1 MKLTVDRV
9 CRILL
14 WIGCVWFAFTAFW
27 GVGDMPTAGHLGAGS
42 AVSTMIAEASLQW
55 HTVYPLWDW
64 YRTVNPYP
72 AAVYTHHPFG
82 VYWMSAVFV
91 KLLGHRD
98 LVCNLPAAMMSTAI
112 PPLLFR
118 IGKRAWGTV
127 AGTATALGF
136 VVLPIT
142 IGFSIFH
149 NVEVITIFGTV
160 LFFFGHLEYQATG
173 RKRYLV
179 TSIVGATIGTS
190 GDWPGYL
197 LIAPLLAW
205 AFVRA
210 FTLPQWMTPHVNARR
225 YTLWWAWC
233 VAATL
238 MTCALWLGLFQH
250 VDRIGEW
257 LAQGKSRGGGSDM
270 PLALV
275 LEARKN
281 WIDFSFTPL
290 AIAVGKLAV
299 PVILVRVIWRRRDEE
314 VLSLA
319 ALFGAVAQYVIFKR
333 GADVHVFWPHYFGLY
348 YALAVGQLVATAESM
363 GTFVGRFAIP
373 TRARAFGLLW
383 VGVVSV
389 VSIFMIFPDGA
400 RSLGIWRRSG
410 GKYDDRGALW
420 ESDADF
426 LFVVAK
432 LARPTLRRAEILAH
446 QGPWGWEHDW
456 ALAGLSEESQDP
468 TNRNPFWFARAREL
482 GAEHLKR
489 VASKNHLRIFGDGVV
504 VVTRGEPN
512 APLDAYSLHEREPNL
527 LEWMFTNNTEP
538 VRKLDMTPDPFMT
551 WEWRVHLDQPAAPPT
566 AAPATLNELRIAH
579 NVALAEGHEA
589 DAESLREKLVDQLDR
604 TRETHFED
612 GSELMGDLV
621 THGVNPTIEIYVRAN
636 GPTAGDSTFTNRSA
650 VIKANPLSLIPIDTT
665 ECDHAYPPALSTK
678 LWKANFIYVFHAALN
693 HRIGL
698 EKYWGTWAGGPRR
711 TQGAPNIDLVEL
723 R

>member
-1 MKLTVDRV
+1 M
-9 CRILL
+9 
-14 WIGCVWFAFTAFW
+14 WFAFCAFW
-27 GVGDMPTAGHLGAGS
+27 GIAAMPTAGHLGAGS

-64 YRTVNPYP
+64 YRVVDPYP

-98 LVCNLPAAMMSTAI
+98 IVCNLPAAMMSASM
-112 PPLLFR
+112 PPLLYR
-118 IGKRAWGTV
+118 IGKRAWGEV

-149 NVEVITIFGTV
+149 NVEVITMFGSA

-173 RKRYLV
+173 RRLHLV
-179 TSIVGATIGTS
+179 TSVIGATIGTS
-190 GDWPGYL
+190 GDWPGYF

-205 AFVRA
+205 AFLRA
-210 FTLPQWMTPHVNARR
+210 FTLPQWMTPHLNASR
-225 YTLWWAWC
+225 YHTWWAWC

-238 MTCALWLGLFQH
+238 ATCALWMGLYQH

-270 PLALV
+270 PLAAV
-275 LEARKN
+275 LESRKN

-299 PVILVRVIWRRRDEE
+299 PVIIVRVLVRRRDEE

-319 ALFGAVAQYVIFKR
+319 ALFGAVLQYVVFKR
-333 GADVHVFWPHYFGLY
+333 GADIHVFWPHYFGTY
-348 YALAVGQLVATAESM
+348 YALAVGQLVATAE
-363 GTFVGRFAIP
+363 GIGLFVGRFIAPMRSRMI
-373 TRARAFGLLW
+373 ALVLAGLT
-383 VGVVSV
+383 SV
-389 VSIFMIFPDGA
+389 VAIFMILPDGV

-420 ESDADF
+420 DSDADF
-426 LFVVAK
+426 LFVLKKV
-432 LARPTLRRAEILAH
+432 ARPRVHRGEMLAH
-446 QGPWGWEHDW
+446 QGPWGWEQDW

-468 TNRNPFWFARAREL
+468 TPRDPFWFARAREL
-482 GAEHLKR
+482 GADHLKR
-489 VASKNHLRIFGDGVV
+489 LAPKNHLRIYGADGVV

-512 APLDAYSLHEREPNL
+512 APLDAFSLHEREPNPF
-527 LEWMFTNNTEP
+527 EWMFTNNTEP
-538 VRKLDMTPDPFMT
+538 VRTLDTTPDPFLT
-551 WEWRVHLDQPAAPPT
+551 WEWRVHLDQAATPPT
-566 AAPATLNELRIAH
+566 AAPTTIDELRIAH
-579 NVALAEGHEA
+579 NVAVAGGNTDEAEK
-589 DAESLREKLVDQLDR
+589 LRERLVDRLDR
-604 TRETHFED
+604 TPESHFDD
-612 GSELMGDLV
+612 GSELMGIRV
-621 THGVNPTIEIYVRAN
+621 TRGVKPTVEIYVHAG
-636 GPTAGDSTFTNRSA
+636 GPTAGDTTFIVRSNI
-650 VIKANPLSLIPIDTT
+650 VKANPLSLVPIDAT
-665 ECDHAYPPALSTK
+665 ECDHAVPPALSTK
-678 LWKANFIYVFHAALN
+678 LWKQGFVYVFHAALN

-698 EKYWGTWAGGPRR
+698 EKYWGTLGRR
-711 TQGAPNIDLVEL
+711 AASRDGAPHIDLVEL